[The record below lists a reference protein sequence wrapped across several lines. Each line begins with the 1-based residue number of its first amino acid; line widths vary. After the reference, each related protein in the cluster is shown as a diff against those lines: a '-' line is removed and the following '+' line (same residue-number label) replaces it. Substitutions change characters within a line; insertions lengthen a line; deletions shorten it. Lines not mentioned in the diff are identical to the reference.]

1 MIPAKLNL
9 VCAQGATFQK
19 TFRVYDENDAPFD
32 LTGYTAAMQVRD
44 KYTSSQYL
52 FQVTTGSGITISGNT
67 INIEVHYLVTE
78 DFPEGDYVWDI
89 EITSPSDKRD
99 RVLQGVFV
107 VTPEVTR

>member
-9 VCAQGATFQK
+9 ICPQGATFLK
-19 TFRVYDENDAPFD
+19 TFRVYDENNLPFD

-44 KYTSSQYL
+44 KYTSTTYL

-67 INIEVHYLVTE
+67 ITVEVHYATTAT
-78 DFPEGDYVWDI
+78 FPDGDYVWDI
-89 EITSPSDKRD
+89 EITSPTDKRD
-99 RVLQGVFV
+99 RVLQGMFL

>member
-9 VCAQGATFQK
+9 VCSQGTTFQK

-44 KYTSSQYL
+44 KYSSSVFL
-52 FQVTTGSGITISGNT
+52 FEVTTGDGITISGNT
-67 INIEVHYLVTE
+67 ITVEVHYLVTE
-78 DFPEGDYVWDI
+78 AFPEGDYVWDI

-99 RVLQGVFV
+99 RVLQGIFI